1 MQLVRAYRRHY
12 RTVLRYC
19 SRNSSSQWR
28 MGTKHSKSA
37 KMSTQTQH
45 SIDATGATGGDAE
58 VAYFA
63 LG

>member
-1 MQLVRAYRRHY
+1 
-12 RTVLRYC
+12 
-19 SRNSSSQWR
+19 

-45 SIDATGATGGDAE
+45 SIDATGDAE
-58 VAYFA
+58 VAFFA

>member
-1 MQLVRAYRRHY
+1 
-12 RTVLRYC
+12 
-19 SRNSSSQWR
+19 

-37 KMSTQTQH
+37 KMTTQPTV
-45 SIDATGATGGDAE
+45 AATGGDAE

>member
-1 MQLVRAYRRHY
+1 
-12 RTVLRYC
+12 
-19 SRNSSSQWR
+19 